1 MLNILSHPTI
11 SYSKLHFVLESAKEK
26 MTKKLFL
33 KRLLTNFL
41 NKNASETIT
50 DILANSTNRNSIYK
64 EMVDFYEKQ
73 LPWELVKHRKYFS
86 ENQRGF
92 GEDAFH
98 SMWYRIFN
106 EFKPV
111 NCLEIGVYRGQSLTL
126 WKILANQLG
135 YKARIAGVS
144 PFSSAGDSVSN
155 YLEQLDY
162 LDDVKKNHDV
172 FGLDYPEFCKE
183 YSNSQVAKTFISQTN
198 WDLIYIDGSH
208 EYEIVCEDWA
218 LSVQNLAQG
227 GLIVMDDSSL
237 YFEYAAGPGSF
248 AGHPGP
254 SRVAKEIAQKELQLL
269 GGVGHNNIF
278 VKK

>member
-1 MLNILSHPTI
+1 
-11 SYSKLHFVLESAKEK
+11 
-26 MTKKLFL
+26 MTKKLYI
-33 KRLLTNFL
+33 KRLLTAFSS
-41 NKNASETIT
+41 KKASETIT

-64 EMVDFYEKQ
+64 EMVDFYERQ
-73 LPWELVKHRKYFS
+73 LPWKLIKHRKYFS
-86 ENQRGF
+86 KNQRGF

-135 YKARIAGVS
+135 YKVRIAGIS

-155 YLEQLDY
+155 YLEQIDY
-162 LDDVKKNHDV
+162 LEDVKKNHDA

-183 YSNSQVAKTFISQTN
+183 YSNSQAAKKFISQN
-198 WDLIYIDGSH
+198 KWDLIYIDGSH
-208 EYEIVCEDWA
+208 DYDVVCEDWA
-218 LSVQNLAQG
+218 LSIQNLSQG
-227 GLIVMDDSSL
+227 GIIVMDDSSL
-237 YFEYAAGPGSF
+237 YFEYAPGPGSF

-254 SRVAKEIAQKELQLL
+254 SRVAKEIAQKELKLL

-278 VKK
+278 MKK